1 MPFFFLRKKRVR
13 QDTPIITEYGWA
25 TPSDKSILRWKQAQ
39 IFSSS
44 TNLLR
49 LKGSSFSR
57 CKDDHFRVQTTRP
70 IEELQDIG
78 ISYCTAASTTQEMV
92 PETAQEW
99 KILLNG
105 ATKGETLE
113 HVFVQVAWWSNAFPA
128 RDSAWKQSSIL
139 KTFKVTKHDLS
150 IIASSPPSLLEA
162 GASSQLAKLVEIV
175 HPRSQSWQEGDQPC
189 SGSCQE
195 RFTSIVLMRAGHLT
209 QKQLQPQVPEVVPM
223 PPVGGVRWRQ
233 EHHWG
238 KKKKCKRNKNSQN
251 KRQTKQMAAV
261 RGGQVKGKWCNLIP
275 EVKRWTRKVPRG
287 DHSIGLHP
295 QETKTSEFQA
305 GSEQRDCYRCLPIR
319 VLPRAEG

>member
-1 MPFFFLRKKRVR
+1 MPFFFFLRKKRVR

-25 TPSDKSILRWKQAQ
+25 KPSDKSILRWKQAQ

-162 GASSQLAKLVEIV
+162 GANSQLAKLVEIV
-175 HPRSQSWQEGDQPC
+175 HPGPSLGKREISPALEAVKKGSPQLSWWEQVTSLRNSFNLRYLKWFPC
-189 SGSCQE
+189 HQW
-195 RFTSIVLMRAGHLT
+195 
-209 QKQLQPQVPEVVPM
+209 
-223 PPVGGVRWRQ
+223 GGLDGGRNITG
-233 EHHWG
+233 E
-238 KKKKCKRNKNSQN
+238 KKKSAKETRIL
-251 KRQTKQMAAV
+251 RI
-261 RGGQVKGKWCNLIP
+261 KGKPSKWL
-275 EVKRWTRKVPRG
+275 
-287 DHSIGLHP
+287 
-295 QETKTSEFQA
+295 Q
-305 GSEQRDCYRCLPIR
+305 
-319 VLPRAEG
+319 